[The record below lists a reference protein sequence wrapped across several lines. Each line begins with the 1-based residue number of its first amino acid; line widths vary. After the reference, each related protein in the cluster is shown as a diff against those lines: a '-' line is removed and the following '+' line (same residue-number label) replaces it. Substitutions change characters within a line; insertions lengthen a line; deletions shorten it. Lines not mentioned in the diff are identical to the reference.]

1 MASNSRRLRPAE
13 FAIWENDHRY
23 TRETGTIENDTT
35 TAGTAAS
42 IAVTTE
48 LLGQPLRL
56 VSSQWQFASSAEVTA
71 GNVLTAFLYAVLAR
85 GPALVNEGRIP
96 VNDVYGVAIVEADY
110 ISACESLLIYT
121 KVQPT
126 VTSTQTT

>member
-1 MASNSRRLRPAE
+1 
-13 FAIWENDHRY
+13 
-23 TRETGTIENDTT
+23 
-35 TAGTAAS
+35 
-42 IAVTTE
+42 
-48 LLGQPLRL
+48 L

-71 GNVLTAFLYAVLAR
+71 GNVDGFVLDGEILSAAMAAGDLTAFLYAVLAR